1 MIRFSGFED
10 LPTSL
15 INTIVNTALRV
26 SFSININYRFITIY
40 SLFPLDMNLFVY
52 LNQELFLPFFFSVL
66 K

>member
-26 SFSININYRFITIY
+26 SFSININYRFIIIY
-40 SLFPLDMNLFVY
+40 VQPISPRYESFCL
-52 LNQELFLPFFFSVL
+52 S
-66 K
+66 